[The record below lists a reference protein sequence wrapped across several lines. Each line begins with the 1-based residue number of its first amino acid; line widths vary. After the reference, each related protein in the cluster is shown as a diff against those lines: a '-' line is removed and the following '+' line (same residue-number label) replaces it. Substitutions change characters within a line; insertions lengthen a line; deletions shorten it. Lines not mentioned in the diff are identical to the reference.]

1 MRLTKEYPV
10 PQLRQRP
17 IEQFA
22 QPVIEM
28 LQAMHEELDRTNVV
42 LQEVQLVAAREQV
55 RQVGLQ
61 MAAAD
66 RFVS

>member
-1 MRLTKEYPV
+1 MTKEYPV
-10 PQLRQRP
+10 RQLRQRP

-22 QPVIEM
+22 QPGIEM